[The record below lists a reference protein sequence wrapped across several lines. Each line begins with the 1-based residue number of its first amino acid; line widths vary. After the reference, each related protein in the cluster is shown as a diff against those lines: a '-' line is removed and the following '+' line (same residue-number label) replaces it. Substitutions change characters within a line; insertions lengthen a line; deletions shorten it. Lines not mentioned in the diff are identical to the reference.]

1 MNFTGKKI
9 AIIGANEYQNRL
21 ILKAKELGIETH
33 VFSWGGGEAGEL
45 NADNFYQV
53 DVTKRQEIFEK
64 CKLLKVDG
72 VCSIASDLTNLTVNY
87 IREKLGHIKNS
98 NDCLE
103 LTTNKYLMRE
113 ALKAGGSPIPYYQIA
128 KKNQNL
134 IELCHFPYIVKP
146 IDRSGSR
153 GVNLVHNFDQLQ
165 KAVKESIEESFLSE
179 SIIEEFIEGDEYSI
193 ESYSKNGSHFILQI
207 TKKYTTGAPRFIERA
222 HLAPAFI
229 DSKLQKAVKESI
241 EESFLSESIIEEF
254 IEGDE
259 YSIESYSKNGSH
271 FILQIT
277 KKYTTGAPRFIERA
291 HLAPAFIDSKLEEKI
306 KQVVSKALTNL
317 KVEFGSSHSEI
328 KINEAGEIKII
339 EIGSRMGGDFIGS
352 DLVIQ
357 NTKVDFLR
365 LEIMNALGQD
375 VSDSELSG
383 DKEIESIISV
393 IFSFDEKHY
402 NQVQELFCYKIID
415 TAVNENYSGNVL
427 SSSER
432 YGYHIIKVPN
442 SEIMKIKQ
450 VCQ

>member
-229 DSKLQKAVKESI
+229 DSKL
-241 EESFLSESIIEEF
+241 
-254 IEGDE
+254 
-259 YSIESYSKNGSH
+259 
-271 FILQIT
+271 
-277 KKYTTGAPRFIERA
+277 
-291 HLAPAFIDSKLEEKI
+291 EEKI